1 MNLHEDERAFKE
13 MLMVASHPV
22 EEGGIGVK
30 LEFLEK
36 DYWVTRS
43 LKMLAKSRFVDQAV
57 FKGGTSLSKACGV
70 GYRFSEDIDIAI
82 TSEPGR
88 SDNQTKTLVG
98 GIGKAMSAGLE
109 EIAMP
114 DTRKFSK
121 YRKVYYRYPQVE
133 MGVDAGAVKLGVIQL
148 EVVSFA
154 NPYPYRKRKVS
165 CLLRDFLLMRGRE
178 DLVEQYGLTEFEVNV
193 LDLGRTATEKMV
205 SLMRQSLGDDY
216 LGGLRAKIR
225 HFYDLHYLLQDA
237 ECKAYLESDA
247 FREDFGRLLAEDQV
261 RFAEPAGWQGK
272 RIEDSPLIK
281 SFDEVWRML
290 RPVYEHELASLA
302 FRPVPEAVAVE
313 ESFVKIANLLTPP
326 FN

>member
-1 MNLHEDERAFKE
+1 
-13 MLMVASHPV
+13 
-22 EEGGIGVK
+22 
-30 LEFLEK
+30 
-36 DYWVTRS
+36 
-43 LKMLAKSRFVDQAV
+43 
-57 FKGGTSLSKACGV
+57 
-70 GYRFSEDIDIAI
+70 
-82 TSEPGR
+82 
-88 SDNQTKTLVG
+88 
-98 GIGKAMSAGLE
+98 
-109 EIAMP
+109 
-114 DTRKFSK
+114 
-121 YRKVYYRYPQVE
+121 
-133 MGVDAGAVKLGVIQL
+133 
-148 EVVSFA
+148 
-154 NPYPYRKRKVS
+154 
-165 CLLRDFLLMRGRE
+165 MRGRE

-247 FREDFGRLLAEDQV
+247 FREDFGRLLAEDQA

>member
-70 GYRFSEDIDIAI
+70 GYRF
-82 TSEPGR
+82 
-88 SDNQTKTLVG
+88 
-98 GIGKAMSAGLE
+98 
-109 EIAMP
+109 
-114 DTRKFSK
+114 
-121 YRKVYYRYPQVE
+121 
-133 MGVDAGAVKLGVIQL
+133 
-148 EVVSFA
+148 
-154 NPYPYRKRKVS
+154 
-165 CLLRDFLLMRGRE
+165 
-178 DLVEQYGLTEFEVNV
+178 
-193 LDLGRTATEKMV
+193 
-205 SLMRQSLGDDY
+205 
-216 LGGLRAKIR
+216 
-225 HFYDLHYLLQDA
+225 
-237 ECKAYLESDA
+237 
-247 FREDFGRLLAEDQV
+247 FGRLLAEDQA

-281 SFDEVWRML
+281 SFNEVWRML

-302 FRPVPEAVAVE
+302 FRPVPEAFAVE